1 MQKEIEEE
9 IRDTLQEIQHAM
21 GVSKGMDMFR
31 QRIKMAT
38 RKKFSPGEK
47 DAAKFYVDQMKDSL
61 EKSSLGI
68 DFRDQNR
75 MCDDYA
81 EKMEKKKKK
90 GGVEEEK
97 KEETST
103 KMDKG
108 GGVEGIQHRKDLMR
122 VHELA
127 LMLPPVS
134 EISEHYRQRGKARFH
149 WIGKGRMRHG
159 FLVQSFLQ
167 VAKETSSED
176 KKKKHKGGFG
186 FFKGKGKKKK
196 RSDSDSTLSSSKL
209 IFRDIISEF
218 KARFQSLSRKD
229 GDQKI
234 ICDGRVITLISP
246 SDFKNVLMYV
256 VFSLESLSI

>member
-1 MQKEIEEE
+1 
-9 IRDTLQEIQHAM
+9 
-21 GVSKGMDMFR
+21 
-31 QRIKMAT
+31 
-38 RKKFSPGEK
+38 
-47 DAAKFYVDQMKDSL
+47 
-61 EKSSLGI
+61 
-68 DFRDQNR
+68 
-75 MCDDYA
+75 
-81 EKMEKKKKK
+81 
-90 GGVEEEK
+90 
-97 KEETST
+97 
-103 KMDKG
+103 
-108 GGVEGIQHRKDLMR
+108 
-122 VHELA
+122 
-127 LMLPPVS
+127 
-134 EISEHYRQRGKARFH
+134 
-149 WIGKGRMRHG
+149 MRHG